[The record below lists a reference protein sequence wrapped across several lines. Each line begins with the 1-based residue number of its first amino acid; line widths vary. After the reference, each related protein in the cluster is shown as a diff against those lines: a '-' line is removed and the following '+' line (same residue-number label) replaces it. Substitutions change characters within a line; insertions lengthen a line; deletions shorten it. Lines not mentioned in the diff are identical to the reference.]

1 MKAWSL
7 SFAIGLYTFKDDFVV
22 SGSCSTSVK
31 SIFGFGEDLS
41 SNVSIN
47 ISKYIHCSCCSIYYT
62 VQYFT
67 VAYMIFKRSLAIT
80 IVK

>member
-41 SNVSIN
+41 SNVSA
-47 ISKYIHCSCCSIYYT
+47 YIHCSCCSIYYT